1 MASVNVFV
9 GMALLNFL
17 ACVFQ
22 TIKGYAQV
30 RRDDILEANVA
41 FNTAED
47 FGESMIIFIVV
58 ALFGMFFV

>member
-1 MASVNVFV
+1 MALVNVFV
-9 GMALLNFL
+9 GMALLNFFV
-17 ACVFQ
+17 CVFQ

-30 RRDDILEANVA
+30 RRNNILEANVA

-47 FGESMIIFIVV
+47 FGESMIVFIVV

>member
-1 MASVNVFV
+1 MALVNVFV

-17 ACVFQ
+17 VCVFQ
-22 TIKGYAQV
+22 TIKGYTQV
-30 RRDDILEANVA
+30 RRNNILEANVA

>member
-22 TIKGYAQV
+22 TIKGYTQV
-30 RRDDILEANVA
+30 RRDNIFEANVA

-47 FGESMIIFIVV
+47 FGKNMIIFIVV

>member
-1 MASVNVFV
+1 MALVNVFV

-17 ACVFQ
+17 VCVFQ
-22 TIKGYAQV
+22 TIKGYVQV
-30 RRDDILEANVA
+30 RRDNILEANVA

-47 FGESMIIFIVV
+47 FGENMVIFIVV

>member
-1 MASVNVFV
+1 MDLVNVFF

-17 ACVFQ
+17 VCVFQ

-30 RRDDILEANVA
+30 RRDNILEANVA

>member
-1 MASVNVFV
+1 MALVNVFV

-22 TIKGYAQV
+22 IIKGCAQV
-30 RRDDILEANVA
+30 KQDNILEANVA

-47 FGESMIIFIVV
+47 FSENMIIFIIV
-58 ALFGMFFV
+58 ALFGIFFV

>member
-1 MASVNVFV
+1 MALVNVFV

-17 ACVFQ
+17 TCVFH

-30 RRDDILEANVA
+30 RRDNILEANVA

-47 FGESMIIFIVV
+47 FGENMVIFIVV

>member
-1 MASVNVFV
+1 MPLVNVFV

-30 RRDDILEANVA
+30 RRDNIFEANVA

-47 FGESMIIFIVV
+47 FGTNMTIFIVV

>member
-1 MASVNVFV
+1 MALVNVFV

-17 ACVFQ
+17 ICVFQ
-22 TIKGYAQV
+22 TIKGYAQA
-30 RRDDILEANVA
+30 RRDNILEANIA

>member
-1 MASVNVFV
+1 MALVNVFV

-17 ACVFQ
+17 ACVFH

-30 RRDDILEANVA
+30 RRDNILKANFA

-47 FGESMIIFIVV
+47 YGVNMITFIVV